1 MPPLTIASADAAL
14 KQIYKPGYMA
24 DVCYKDRPLLAM
36 LPKFEGFGGRNMPIV
51 LEYGHPAGRSQ
62 VFATAQTNATP
73 GLFEDFL
80 LTRRHDYGVTHIDGE
95 TADAMESDRY
105 SWVRGMSNQID
116 GILSQTARNLHV
128 MCYGD
133 GTGARGVVGAGAGTP
148 TLTLATL
155 SDIHK
160 FEVGMSIDA
169 TATGMAGAPRG
180 FPQTLTA
187 INRIAGTI
195 TAAANWNAAI
205 VATDVLFVEGD
216 YTAAASNNMVSGL
229 ESWCPAVA
237 PVLGVLFYGVNRGVD
252 VTRLA
257 GLRQAAFGGTVEE
270 SLIRG
275 AFLVDANGG
284 KPSHV
289 FLNPINYRDLV
300 NGLGAKVNYERVQ
313 SPHVGMDAPIGFKSV
328 VIDGPKGPIY
338 CISDNAC
345 PEDVAWMLQLD
356 TWVLASLGP
365 APKIINTRD
374 GNRFLRQGAADGY
387 EIRVGYYG
395 NMGCRAPGYN
405 CRIAL

>member
-14 KQIYKPGYMA
+14 KQIYKPGYIA
-24 DVCYKDRPLLAM
+24 DVCYRDRPLLAM

-62 VFATAQTNATP
+62 VFATAQANATP

-80 LTRRHDYGVTHIDGE
+80 LTRVHDYGVTQIDGE
-95 TADAMESDRY
+95 TADAMETDKY

-133 GTGARGVVGAGAGTP
+133 ATGFRGAINAPAANVITMTTP
-148 TLTLATL
+148 

-160 FEVGMSIDA
+160 FEVGMSIDGT
-169 TATGMAGAPRG
+169 TAAAVAAPHG
-180 FPQTLTA
+180 FPQTITQ
-187 INRIAGTI
+187 IDRITGTL
-195 TAAANWNAAI
+195 TAAANWNAAFVI
-205 VATDVLFVEGD
+205 TDQIFVEGD
-216 YTAAASNNMVSGL
+216 YTALGSTNMVSGL
-229 ESWCPAVA
+229 NRWVPTLAA
-237 PVLGVLFYGVNRGVD
+237 GAGVLFGVNRALD
-252 VTRLA
+252 VTRLG

-284 KPSHV
+284 NPDTC

-300 NGLGAKVNYERVQ
+300 NGLGAKVTYERVQ
-313 SPHVGMDAPIGFKSV
+313 TPHTGMDGVIGFKAV
-328 VIDGPKGPIY
+328 VIDGPKGPIK
-338 CISDNAC
+338 CVSDNAC
-345 PEDVAWMLQLD
+345 PEDVAWMLQMD
-356 TWVLASLGP
+356 TWVMASLGG
-365 APKIINTRD
+365 APKLINTRD
-374 GNRFLRQGAADGY
+374 GNRFLRQNAADGY
-387 EIRVGYYG
+387 EVRVGYYG